1 MTFSILYD
9 FQFSN
14 IISLIDQIKQTRG
27 GIIMIRYCM
36 NYVSL
41 KLKEEKGQ
49 GMVEYALLVAL
60 IAVVVIAGLVILG
73 PIIKQKFID
82 ISTELT

>member
-1 MTFSILYD
+1 
-9 FQFSN
+9 
-14 IISLIDQIKQTRG
+14 
-27 GIIMIRYCM
+27 MIRYCM

-73 PIIKQKFID
+73 PIIKDKFVE
-82 ISTELT
+82 ISTSLGYEAP

>member
-1 MTFSILYD
+1 
-9 FQFSN
+9 
-14 IISLIDQIKQTRG
+14 
-27 GIIMIRYCM
+27 MIRYCM

-60 IAVVVIAGLVILG
+60 IAVVVIAGLLVLG
-73 PIIKQKFID
+73 PIISDKFEE
-82 ISTELT
+82 ISTKI